1 SVLLGWADALA
12 MNANGDMRGKP
23 TELIRRAVKLAPEDT
38 TALWL
43 AGMAEEQAGNPELA
57 IAHWERLVPQI
68 QDDPQASARIAAL
81 ITNAREKSGV
91 SVQTLAAAPE
101 VASSK
106 PSIAAGGGVTG
117 RVSLSPELTGSAR
130 PDEPLFVYARAL
142 QGPKMPLAAARM
154 QVKDL
159 PLTVL
164 LDDSGAMMPSMKI
177 SNFEQVVVGAR
188 VSRSGGAITQSGD
201 LKGEVA
207 PVEVGADNVVEIV
220 IDTVVP

>member
-1 SVLLGWADALA
+1 
-12 MNANGDMRGKP
+12 K
-23 TELIRRAVKLAPEDT
+23 
-38 TALWL
+38 
-43 AGMAEEQAGNPELA
+43 
-57 IAHWERLVPQI
+57 
-68 QDDPQASARIAAL
+68 AS
-81 ITNAREKSGV
+81 
-91 SVQTLAAAPE
+91 
-101 VASSK
+101 
-106 PSIAAGGGVTG
+106 
-117 RVSLSPELTGSAR
+117 
-130 PDEPLFVYARAL
+130 PDEALFVYARAL